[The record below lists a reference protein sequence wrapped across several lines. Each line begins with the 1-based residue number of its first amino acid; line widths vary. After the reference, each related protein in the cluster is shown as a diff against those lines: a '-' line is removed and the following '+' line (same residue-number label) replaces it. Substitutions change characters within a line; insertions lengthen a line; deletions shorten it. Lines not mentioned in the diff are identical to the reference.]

1 MSETVN
7 VVCYKSKTLKD
18 GSHPLMVRVCKD
30 GKKKYQSIGIS
41 ILPSHWDFKRNEPN
55 DRCPNK
61 DEIKILI
68 QQRLCDIQ
76 KTILSKRIDGKDY
89 TATTI
94 INSVTEQCKSAK
106 SVGEYYLKYIDNLKN
121 ENRIRYAGM
130 YEVSYNSFI
139 KFAKHLDITF
149 SEIDAAWLKRYE
161 AWSKEQNLSVSTI
174 STRLR
179 HLRAVFNLAI
189 MEHAIKTD
197 CYPFHAYKVAKLNKE
212 TAKRALSK
220 EDVYRVINYEGT
232 GSLEILA
239 IDLFTFSYLCAGINF
254 IDMAKL
260 TRSNIR
266 DNQIVYNR
274 EKTKKLII
282 IPLQQKALQLIE
294 KYRDENSPYIF
305 PILSP
310 YHKTQVQ
317 IANRL
322 HKVLAKI
329 NKYLK
334 EIGENLNLPLPL
346 TTYVARHSF
355 ATVLKRAGVS
365 TSIISESLG
374 HSSEKITQVYLDSF
388 DKEQIN
394 EAMSNLL

>member
-18 GSHPLMVRVCKD
+18 GTHPLMVRVCKD
-30 GKKKYQSIGIS
+30 GKKKYQSLGIS

-76 KTILSKRIDGKDY
+76 KTILSNRIDGRGY

-94 INSVTEQCKSAK
+94 IKRTPEHGKSAK
-106 SVGEYYLKYIDNLKN
+106 SVGEYYLTYIDNLQK

-139 KFAKHLDITF
+139 KFAKHLDIPF
-149 SEIDAAWLKRYE
+149 SDIDVTWLKRYE
-161 AWSKEQNLSVSTI
+161 AWSKEHNLSVSTI

-179 HLRAVFNLAI
+179 HLRAVFNLALL
-189 MEHAIKTD
+189 EQAIKSD
-197 CYPFHAYKVAKLNKE
+197 CYPFHAYKVSKLSKE

-220 EDVYRVINYEGT
+220 EDVYKVINYEG
-232 GSLEILA
+232 SSPLEILA

-260 TRSNIR
+260 KCSNIR
-266 DNQIVYNR
+266 ENQIVYNR
-274 EKTKKLII
+274 EKTKRLII
-282 IPLQQKALQLIE
+282 IPLQQKALQLID
-294 KYRDENSPYIF
+294 KYHNDKSPYLF
-305 PILSP
+305 PILSN
-310 YHKTQVQ
+310 YHKTEIQ

-334 EIGENLNLPLPL
+334 EIGIKLN
-346 TTYVARHSF
+346 F
-355 ATVLKRAGVS
+355 S
-365 TSIISESLG
+365 T
-374 HSSEKITQVYLDSF
+374 
-388 DKEQIN
+388 
-394 EAMSNLL
+394 